1 MTERTFG
8 ARPHPYIRPELEV
21 MAGPS
26 GNDDDFWEDEDEE
39 ESELTDT
46 RQPDLKPCPFCG
58 AGREDLL
65 ILDHQDYGMYWK
77 TGIYCHGCR
86 STILY
91 DSDTDDEDRMLKDA
105 VAKWNR
111 RQKRMMYEA
120 IAGSRY
126 GSYPSPK
133 GKGKDYYNMHMSNGD
148 VLCTDTDPGHLTGD
162 WAIVRTYQVAVR
174 GG

>member
-21 MAGPS
+21 MAAQS
-26 GNDDDFWEDEDEE
+26 GDDDDFWEDEDEE
-39 ESELTDT
+39 ESESTDT

-65 ILDHQDYGMYWK
+65 ILDRQDYGMYWK

-111 RQKRMMYEA
+111 RHKRMIYEA

-133 GKGKDYYNMHMSNGD
+133 GKGKDYYQMRMSNGD
-148 VLCTDTDPGHLTGD
+148 VICIDTDPSRFTGD
-162 WAIVRTYQVAVR
+162 WAIVRDHWIAD
-174 GG
+174 GGR